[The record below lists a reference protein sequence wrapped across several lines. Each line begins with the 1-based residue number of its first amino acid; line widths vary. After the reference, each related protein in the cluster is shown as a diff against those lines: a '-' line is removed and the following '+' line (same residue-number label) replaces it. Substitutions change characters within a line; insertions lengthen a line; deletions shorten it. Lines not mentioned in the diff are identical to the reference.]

1 MRVMADRAATI
12 PTLGIWPEGRSA
24 DAQSR
29 SLADDFAVLAFFFIL
44 WTNLAVVATRFHGV
58 PQIVGSAV
66 ILLLAVP
73 LARYLLV
80 ERQPLAV
87 TPVLPLVFVFLAA
100 LLLSATLSKDPGVSR
115 GPVALYLTEGLLLF
129 LIVSNAVRTTATL
142 SRVLW

>member
-87 TPVLPLVFVFLAA
+87 TPVLPLVFVNQRRA
-100 LLLSATLSKDPGVSR
+100 
-115 GPVALYLTEGLLLF
+115 PVAL
-129 LIVSNAVRTTATL
+129 STAETL
-142 SRVLW
+142 YPC